1 MKRRAML
8 GLASLLL
15 AAAACG
21 GENGGQNPTH
31 PGDLLVSYFQGG
43 PEPGALLLTITGGP
57 VENVS
62 ALGGQQVSFSSP
74 FAGTTKVVVLG
85 TLTNGDLLRLRV
97 PDVTQSTSYTV
108 RVEQAADKGTFALI
122 DPSVYT
128 FTVHR

>member
-1 MKRRAML
+1 MKRRAVL
-8 GLASLLL
+8 GFASLLL

-21 GENGGQNPTH
+21 GESGGQNPTH

-108 RVEQAADKGTFALI
+108 RVEQAADNGTFALI
-122 DPSVYT
+122 DASLYT